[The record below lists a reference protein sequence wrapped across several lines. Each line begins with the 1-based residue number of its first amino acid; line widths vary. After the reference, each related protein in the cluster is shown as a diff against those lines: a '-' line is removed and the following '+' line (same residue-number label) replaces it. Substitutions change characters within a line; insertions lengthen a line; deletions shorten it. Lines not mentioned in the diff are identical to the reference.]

1 MRWLRERKRQRI
13 LNAFAWTPAVWE
25 SVLPE
30 LPVLAPLS
38 PQELIRLRDLAT
50 LFVHEKDLYGV
61 RGLELDEA
69 MQLAI
74 ALQACLPILELGMDW
89 YRGWRSVVI
98 YPEGFWSPREHIDE
112 AGVLHEELRP
122 LIGEAWEAGP
132 VILSWEDVL
141 GSGERDGENLVIH
154 EFAHKLDMA
163 DGVVNGM
170 PPLHPGMSRQAWIRD
185 FGTAYEDL
193 CARVDRDEDTA
204 IDPYA
209 CEAPDEFFAVVSE
222 AFFEI
227 PQTLEQAY
235 PLVYRHLRAF
245 YRLDPLAWG
254 QTAPRQR

>member
-1 MRWLRERKRQRI
+1 MKWLRERRRRRI
-13 LNAFAWTPAVWE
+13 LSSFNWSQQAWDEV
-25 SVLPE
+25 VPE
-30 LPVLAPLS
+30 LAVLDPL
-38 PQELIRLRDLAT
+38 PARDLIRLRDLAT

-61 RGLELDEA
+61 RGLELTEP

-74 ALQACLPILELGMDW
+74 ALQACLPILALGMDW
-89 YRGWRSVVI
+89 YRGWHSVVV

-122 LIGEAWEAGP
+122 LIGEAWESGP
-132 VILSWEDVL
+132 VILSWADVL

-170 PPLHPGMSRQAWIRD
+170 PPLHKGLSRQAWIDD
-185 FGTAYEDL
+185 FTAAYDDL
-193 CARVDRDEDTA
+193 CERVDRDEPTG

-209 CEAPDEFFAVVSE
+209 SEAPDEFFAVVSE

-227 PQTLEQAY
+227 PEILNLAY
-235 PLVYRHLRAF
+235 PQVYRHLRDF
-245 YRLDPLAWG
+245 YRLDPLAW
-254 QTAPRQR
+254 AA